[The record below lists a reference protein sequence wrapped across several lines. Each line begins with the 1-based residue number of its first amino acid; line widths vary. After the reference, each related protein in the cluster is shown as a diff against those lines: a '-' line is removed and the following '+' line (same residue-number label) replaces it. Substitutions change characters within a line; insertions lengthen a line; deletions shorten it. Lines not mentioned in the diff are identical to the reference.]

1 MLLGSQEN
9 IMMHSKLNEKSCH
22 QTLILKV
29 TNPNSLL
36 HKEAKTTIAIFGCFG
51 VQVLSCD
58 NKNVNA
64 TLSK

>member
-1 MLLGSQEN
+1 MLLGSQGN
-9 IMMHSKLNEKSCH
+9 VFMRSKWDEKSCH
-22 QTLILKV
+22 QTLILNV

-58 NKNVNA
+58 RKNVNA